1 MNFGMITLKLNL
13 VTKQDYVIWI
23 QIALLWI

>member
-1 MNFGMITLKLNL
+1 MNFGMITLNLNL

>member
-1 MNFGMITLKLNL
+1 MNFGMITLNLNL
-13 VTKQDYVIWI
+13 VTKQDYVIRI

>member
-1 MNFGMITLKLNL
+1 MNFGMITLNLNL
-13 VTKQDYVIWI
+13 VTKQDYVIWM